1 MFIRRPLCRRSR
13 LLNRVGHFWSI
24 LSLVCI
30 QADLLSGIA
39 QSISLCALLETGL
52 MLSIHQLT
60 CTRHLGGDG
69 FLSGHNL
76 STIRQGMVQM
86 IASSTTALLKNGLST
101 GCHGRG
107 QSIFLTII
115 TLLVGRMP
123 LLTDGLLHLLVR
135 RRWSS
140 ALLAMINWLLPLFR
154 DPLLDRRLS
163 WRSVVAREAALTTI
177 AVLG

>member
-1 MFIRRPLCRRSR
+1 MLYSMFPLTSETHSIYVGTIELRVVWRQIFVFNWRPLCRSSR
-13 LLNRVGHFWSI
+13 LLNRVSHFWSI

-30 QADLLSGIA
+30 LADLLSGIA
-39 QSISLCALLETGL
+39 QSISLCTHLETGL

-60 CTRHLGGDG
+60 LTWFLDGGR

-76 STIRQGMVQM
+76 YTIQQGMVQI

-101 GCHGRG
+101 TCNGEG
-107 QSIFLTII
+107 QSNFLTII

-123 LLTDGLLHLLVR
+123 LLTGGLLLVR

-140 ALLAMINWLLPLFR
+140 SLFAMFMPINW
-154 DPLLDRRLS
+154 
-163 WRSVVAREAALTTI
+163 
-177 AVLG
+177 